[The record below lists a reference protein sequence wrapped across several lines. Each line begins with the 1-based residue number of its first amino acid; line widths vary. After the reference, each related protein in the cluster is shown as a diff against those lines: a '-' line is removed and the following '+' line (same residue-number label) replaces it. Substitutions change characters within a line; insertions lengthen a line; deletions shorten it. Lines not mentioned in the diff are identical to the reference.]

1 MNGIILSL
9 SSCSTWEFVLRDQG
23 EIKVCHFL
31 FLHLMNSMTKHFLDL
46 TCLATQA
53 VLLFLGITHMKQASF
68 PRTKCFKG
76 HRSAVLLVS
85 AVRDT
90 YMSTS
95 PHIWIESTRRIG
107 KKYHMECRSG
117 TIFWNEHQHW
127 QFSYEAL
134 TKPLFQHCSFLAKQ
148 IHLDNG
154 KERKVLS
161 RRWGSYPFLLD
172 CAAFWYRRWL
182 FLYVIKVQ

>member
-53 VLLFLGITHMKQASF
+53 VFLFLGITHMKQASF

-85 AVRDT
+85 AVRTPTWAPALTFGWRVLREQERNITWSADLG
-90 YMSTS
+90 
-95 PHIWIESTRRIG
+95 PF
-107 KKYHMECRSG
+107 
-117 TIFWNEHQHW
+117 FWNEHQHW

-172 CAAFWYRRWL
+172 CAAFDGGFSCMW
-182 FLYVIKVQ
+182 